1 MKVRLSYHADLDEIP
16 SKVAGLVENNM
27 PDMSQIMD
35 KLSVCVRLLNEHE
48 ESTSI
53 VKSQIDSI
61 RKKLSDIDISLGD
74 CHTLLEGYDSAIEQ
88 IAGRSNEDTPVPQ
101 EAIAGLP
108 KEEE

>member
-1 MKVRLSYHADLDEIP
+1 MKVRLSYHANLDEIP
-16 SKVAGLVENNM
+16 SKVAGLIENNM
-27 PDMSQIMD
+27 PNMSQVMD

-53 VKSQIDSI
+53 VKSQLDSM
-61 RKKLSDIDISLGD
+61 RKTLSDVDIALSD

-88 IAGRSNEDTPVPQ
+88 IMEQTNETAPSQ
-101 EAIAGLP
+101 ESIAGLS

>member
-1 MKVRLSYHADLDEIP
+1 MKVRLSYHANLDEIP
-16 SKVAGLVENNM
+16 SKVAGLIENNM

-53 VKSQIDSI
+53 VKSQLDSM
-61 RKKLSDIDISLGD
+61 RKALSDIDISLAD

-88 IAGRSNEDTPVPQ
+88 ITNQSDEVESPQ
-101 EAIAGLP
+101 ESVAGLP
-108 KEEE
+108 KEEG